1 MITIA
6 AGARFYVSLGSTA
19 ALSLGAHLSE
29 IFASDK
35 DDSMRVARCGL
46 KM

>member
-6 AGARFYVSLGSTA
+6 AGARFYVSLGSA

-29 IFASDK
+29 IFASDN
-35 DDSMRVARCGL
+35 DDSMRGARCGL